1 MAAVGSGLDGSI
13 PSKGTI
19 FLVRQVNDTVCPTS
33 EAPGYCDSQNSV
45 FEDNK
50 LHPVCCWTSDFP
62 LAGSLSSDLVNIPF
76 SV

>member
-1 MAAVGSGLDGSI
+1 MVAIESELDGSI
-13 PSKGTI
+13 LSKGTI
-19 FLVRQVNDTVCPTS
+19 FLVRQVNNTVCPTS

-45 FEDNK
+45 SEDNK
-50 LHPVCCWTSDFP
+50 LHLPWTSDFP